1 MEKIKA
7 YFPKLTEE
15 QLHQFE
21 KLGPLYKEWN
31 QKINVISRKDI
42 DNVYLHHILHSLSI
56 AAVVRFRS
64 DSEILDLGTGG
75 GFPGIPL
82 AILFPN
88 VKFTLIDGTLK
99 KIKVVKE
106 VVEALEL
113 KNVEAMQMR
122 AEELKKRRFDF
133 VVTRAVAKMPQL
145 ALWSQRLLKK
155 DHVHPIPNGVLALKG
170 GYIKAEIKELP
181 KGNYTELYSIQEFF
195 KEHYFEEKY
204 VVYLQQ

>member
-15 QLHQFE
+15 QLLQFE
-21 KLGPLYKEWN
+21 QLGPLYKEWN

-42 DNVYLHHILHSLSI
+42 DNIYLHHVLHSLSI

-64 DSEILDLGTGG
+64 DAEILDLGTGG

-106 VVEALEL
+106 VVEALGLE
-113 KNVEAMQMR
+113 NVEAMQMR

-155 DHVHPIPNGVLALKG
+155 DNVHPLPNGVLALKG
-170 GYIKAEIKELP
+170 GYMKAEIKELP
-181 KGNYTELYSIQEFF
+181 KGNYSELYRIQEFF
-195 KEHYFEEKY
+195 KEPYFEEKY

>member
-1 MEKIKA
+1 MEKIKT
-7 YFPKLTEE
+7 YFPKLTAE
-15 QLHQFE
+15 QLLQFE
-21 KLGPLYKEWN
+21 KLGPLYKDWN

-42 DNVYLHHILHSLSI
+42 DNIYEHHVLHSLSI

-64 DSEILDLGTGG
+64 DAEILDLGTGG

-99 KIKVVKE
+99 KIKVVQE
-106 VVEALEL
+106 VIATLGL
-113 KNVEAMQMR
+113 TNVEAMQMR

-133 VVTRAVAKMPQL
+133 VVTRAVARMSQL
-145 ALWSQRLLKK
+145 AIWCQRLLKSK
-155 DHVHPIPNGVLALKG
+155 HVHPLPNGILALKG
-170 GYIKAEIKELP
+170 GHIKAEIKELP
-181 KGNYTELYSIQEFF
+181 KGNYSELYRIQEFF
-195 KEHYFEEKY
+195 KESYFEEKY

>member
-15 QLHQFE
+15 QLLQFE
-21 KLGPLYKEWN
+21 KLGPLYKDWN

-42 DNVYLHHILHSLSI
+42 DNIYLHHVLHSLSI

-64 DSEILDLGTGG
+64 DAEILDLGTGG

-99 KIKVVKE
+99 KIKVVLE
-106 VVEALEL
+106 VVE
-113 KNVEAMQMR
+113 
-122 AEELKKRRFDF
+122 
-133 VVTRAVAKMPQL
+133 
-145 ALWSQRLLKK
+145 LL
-155 DHVHPIPNGVLALKG
+155 GQ
-170 GYIKAEIKELP
+170 LP
-181 KGNYTELYSIQEFF
+181 KCLS
-195 KEHYFEEKY
+195 
-204 VVYLQQ
+204 